1 MEPAESIDYLVD
13 AEPAPGRLALVERFV
28 NTVDFEH
35 GREVLSEPERLRAIL
50 GLEPEIE
57 IGQADLRRAL
67 EVREAL
73 RSLALANNGGDPDPQ
88 ALAVLERAAA
98 RGRLVVRFGAAGA
111 ELVPVSRD
119 VDGALADLV
128 GVVHTATA
136 DGTWSRLK
144 ACRRDVCHW
153 VFYDRSRNRSA
164 VWCRMAVCG
173 NRIKTRAYRERRA
186 TPPARTGRR

>member
-1 MEPAESIDYLVD
+1 MEAVDFIDYLAD
-13 AEPAPGRLALVERFV
+13 AEPAPGRLAFVERFV

-35 GREVLSEPERLRAIL
+35 GREMLSEPERLRTVL
-50 GLEPEIE
+50 GLGPDVPL
-57 IGQADLRRAL
+57 GAADLRQAL

-73 RSLALANNGGDPDPQ
+73 RSLALANNGAEIDRN
-88 ALAVLERAAA
+88 AIAVLERAAA
-98 RGRLVVRFGAAGA
+98 RGRLVIRFGDEGA
-111 ELVPVSRD
+111 ELTAASRD

-128 GVVHTATA
+128 GIVYTATA

-153 VFYDRSRNRSA
+153 LFYDRSRNRSA

-186 TPPARTGRR
+186 TPRARTGRR